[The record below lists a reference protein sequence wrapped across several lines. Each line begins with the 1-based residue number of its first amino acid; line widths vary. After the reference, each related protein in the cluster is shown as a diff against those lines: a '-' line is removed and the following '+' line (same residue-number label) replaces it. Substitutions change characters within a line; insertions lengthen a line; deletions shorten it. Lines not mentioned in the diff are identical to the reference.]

1 MEKITLYKEQ
11 LSRMRSMNRYYHD
24 QFLLDVRILFIFN
37 TVFIFLS
44 LNNKNALY
52 LIPLISLFGSVLLSF
67 HAYFLIFSRHYSEFI
82 EKKINSEYDEDVLIA
97 HELENDYFFPTQE
110 RKIVVAVFNKGFTWF
125 SFVTLFITLYG
136 ISSFIWSMIQIVNN
150 DLNMNYI
157 YLVST
162 ITFITLVI
170 GYWWFV
176 SGTGEKRLER
186 VFKNMDNKDFL
197 EGTFDPYIG
206 HEIVEIKENYV
217 KSSLEVKDYHKQ
229 PMGMVH
235 GGVID
240 TMAEAAISY
249 AAYFTQEGTWVG
261 VNNNTDF
268 IRAITDGTI
277 ICEATPI
284 KLGKRSQIWEAKI
297 FNNDN

>member
-110 RKIVVAVFNKGFTWF
+110 RKIVVAVF
-125 SFVTLFITLYG
+125 L
-136 ISSFIWSMIQIVNN
+136 
-150 DLNMNYI
+150 
-157 YLVST
+157 
-162 ITFITLVI
+162 
-170 GYWWFV
+170 
-176 SGTGEKRLER
+176 
-186 VFKNMDNKDFL
+186 
-197 EGTFDPYIG
+197 
-206 HEIVEIKENYV
+206 
-217 KSSLEVKDYHKQ
+217 SLIH
-229 PMGMVH
+229 
-235 GGVID
+235 I
-240 TMAEAAISY
+240 
-249 AAYFTQEGTWVG
+249 
-261 VNNNTDF
+261 
-268 IRAITDGTI
+268 
-277 ICEATPI
+277 
-284 KLGKRSQIWEAKI
+284 
-297 FNNDN
+297 

>member
-1 MEKITLYKEQ
+1 
-11 LSRMRSMNRYYHD
+11 MNRYYHD

-136 ISSFIWSMIQIVNN
+136 ISSFIWSMIQIYNN

-186 VFKNMDNKDFL
+186 VFK
-197 EGTFDPYIG
+197 I
-206 HEIVEIKENYV
+206 
-217 KSSLEVKDYHKQ
+217 
-229 PMGMVH
+229 H
-235 GGVID
+235 G
-240 TMAEAAISY
+240 
-249 AAYFTQEGTWVG
+249 
-261 VNNNTDF
+261 
-268 IRAITDGTI
+268 
-277 ICEATPI
+277 
-284 KLGKRSQIWEAKI
+284 
-297 FNNDN
+297 

>member
-1 MEKITLYKEQ
+1 
-11 LSRMRSMNRYYHD
+11 MNRYYHD

-52 LIPLISLFGSVLLSF
+52 LVPLISLFGSVLLSF

-110 RKIVVAVFNKGFTWF
+110 RKIVVAVLNKGFTWF

-136 ISSFIWSMIQIVNN
+136 ISSFIWSMIQIYNN

-186 VFKNMDNKDFL
+186 VFR
-197 EGTFDPYIG
+197 I
-206 HEIVEIKENYV
+206 
-217 KSSLEVKDYHKQ
+217 
-229 PMGMVH
+229 H
-235 GGVID
+235 G
-240 TMAEAAISY
+240 
-249 AAYFTQEGTWVG
+249 
-261 VNNNTDF
+261 
-268 IRAITDGTI
+268 
-277 ICEATPI
+277 
-284 KLGKRSQIWEAKI
+284 
-297 FNNDN
+297 

>member
-1 MEKITLYKEQ
+1 MEKIILYKEQ

-24 QFLLDVRILFIFN
+24 QFLLDVRILFILN

-52 LIPLISLFGSVLLSF
+52 LIPLISLFGSVILSF
-67 HAYFLIFSRHYSEFI
+67 HAYFLIFSRHYTEFI
-82 EKKINSEYDEDVLIA
+82 EKNINSEYDENVLIA

-110 RKIVVAVFNKGFTWF
+110 RKIVVAVLNNGFTWF

-150 DLNMNYI
+150 DLNIMYV

-176 SGTGEKRLER
+176 SGTGEKRLEK
-186 VFKNMDNKDFL
+186 VFNK
-197 EGTFDPYIG
+197 
-206 HEIVEIKENYV
+206 
-217 KSSLEVKDYHKQ
+217 
-229 PMGMVH
+229 H
-235 GGVID
+235 G
-240 TMAEAAISY
+240 
-249 AAYFTQEGTWVG
+249 
-261 VNNNTDF
+261 
-268 IRAITDGTI
+268 
-277 ICEATPI
+277 
-284 KLGKRSQIWEAKI
+284 
-297 FNNDN
+297 

>member
-1 MEKITLYKEQ
+1 
-11 LSRMRSMNRYYHD
+11 MNRYYHD

-97 HELENDYFFPTQE
+97 HELENNYFFPTQE
-110 RKIVVAVFNKGFTWF
+110 RKIVVAVLNKGFTWF

-150 DLNMNYI
+150 DLSMNYI

-186 VFKNMDNKDFL
+186 VFNIYG
-197 EGTFDPYIG
+197 E
-206 HEIVEIKENYV
+206 
-217 KSSLEVKDYHKQ
+217 
-229 PMGMVH
+229 
-235 GGVID
+235 
-240 TMAEAAISY
+240 
-249 AAYFTQEGTWVG
+249 
-261 VNNNTDF
+261 
-268 IRAITDGTI
+268 
-277 ICEATPI
+277 
-284 KLGKRSQIWEAKI
+284 
-297 FNNDN
+297 

>member
-136 ISSFIWSMIQIVNN
+136 ISSFIWSMIQIYNN

-176 SGTGEKRLER
+176 SGTGEKRLE
-186 VFKNMDNKDFL
+186 
-197 EGTFDPYIG
+197 
-206 HEIVEIKENYV
+206 
-217 KSSLEVKDYHKQ
+217 KS
-229 PMGMVH
+229 
-235 GGVID
+235 
-240 TMAEAAISY
+240 
-249 AAYFTQEGTWVG
+249 F
-261 VNNNTDF
+261 
-268 IRAITDGTI
+268 
-277 ICEATPI
+277 
-284 KLGKRSQIWEAKI
+284 
-297 FNNDN
+297 

>member
-1 MEKITLYKEQ
+1 
-11 LSRMRSMNRYYHD
+11 MNRYYHD

-44 LNNKNALY
+44 LSNKNALY

-110 RKIVVAVFNKGFTWF
+110 RKIVVAVLNKGFTWF

-186 VFKNMDNKDFL
+186 VFR
-197 EGTFDPYIG
+197 I
-206 HEIVEIKENYV
+206 
-217 KSSLEVKDYHKQ
+217 
-229 PMGMVH
+229 H
-235 GGVID
+235 G
-240 TMAEAAISY
+240 
-249 AAYFTQEGTWVG
+249 
-261 VNNNTDF
+261 
-268 IRAITDGTI
+268 
-277 ICEATPI
+277 
-284 KLGKRSQIWEAKI
+284 
-297 FNNDN
+297 